1 MVEVEDLFG
10 EILRDVSSSNT
21 DIHNGNDEAGKNK
34 TKSKSKSKTKA
45 DGVTKKKIPIKK
57 YSQNGLGRLHES
69 IIIDTTSKFVHLDK
83 DQKPHFANE
92 IERANDILVPADTI
106 DTQNPIPFIFESE
119 NDFQKYLEEAKKL
132 DLETLFNSV
141 ESINRKYVDIEDH
154 YHVLLVA
161 DMIWTW
167 LQDKFSSTS
176 YNIFTGDNGSGKN
189 SELLVFRY
197 LGYRVYYV
205 VSASAANY
213 YTKIGNIEE
222 GQITVAEDEVGDI
235 AKDREKRNVF
245 ASGYCSGGSVPKVEL
260 EGGRKSEDWLTYG
273 QKWITMEELLTTHPD
288 MKGILDRS
296 FVFRFVAGDPQYNIK
311 DVIKS
316 AGDPKFQ
323 PLQDE
328 LMKTRKLLFCWRLLH
343 YEDVILDV
351 KLNVKNRSAELTKP
365 LIRLFQNSPIALER
379 ILDSL
384 SKFLVEKNEIKQNS
398 FESKLYEVIKFL
410 KKERKERLDSGIATD
425 DEKFLG
431 ELTFPNAAL
440 MNMTKLTMECLETE
454 KAGLYWS
461 SLIGCSVSQTKIT
474 SAAKSKFKADSISV
488 KLHDSDGSPK
498 TFRCL
503 KFEEKYLKR
512 IESSYDIPDKIKILE
527 DSDNQ

>member
-1 MVEVEDLFG
+1 LVDFEKDIIGEVLAPG
-10 EILRDVSSSNT
+10 LQI
-21 DIHNGNDEAGKNK
+21 KK
-34 TKSKSKSKTKA
+34 TKTK
-45 DGVTKKKIPIKK
+45 DQKEKETQKKKIPIKK

-69 IIIDTTSKFVHLDK
+69 IIIDTTSKFAHLDK
-83 DQKPHFANE
+83 DQKPHFVNE
-92 IERANDILVPADTI
+92 IERANDILIPGDTI
-106 DTQNPIPFIFESE
+106 DTQNPMPFIFESE
-119 NDFQKYLEEAKKL
+119 NEFQNYLEEAKKL
-132 DLETLFNSV
+132 DLETLFNIV
-141 ESINRKYVDIEDH
+141 ESVNRKYVDIEDH
-154 YHVLLVA
+154 YHVLLTA

-167 LQDKFSSTS
+167 LQDRFSSTS
-176 YNIFTGDNGSGKN
+176 YNVFTGDNGSGKN
-189 SELLVFRY
+189 SELLVFRF

-213 YTKIGNIEE
+213 YTKMGNIEE
-222 GQITVAEDEVGDI
+222 GQITIAEDEVGDI

-323 PLQDE
+323 PLHEE
-328 LMKTRKLLFCWRLLH
+328 LMRTRKLLFCWRLLH

-351 KLNVKNRSAELTKP
+351 KINVKNRSAELTKP

-384 SKFLVEKNEIKQNS
+384 SKFLVEKSDIKKNS

-410 KKERKERLDSGIATD
+410 REERKERLDSGIATD
-425 DEKFLG
+425 DEKALG
-431 ELTFPNAAL
+431 ELAFTNPAL
-440 MNMTKLTMECLETE
+440 MNITKEIMDCVETE
-454 KAGLYWS
+454 KTGLYWS

-474 SAAKSKFKADSISV
+474 SVAKSKFKAESISV
-488 KLHDSDGSPK
+488 KLHDYDGSSK
-498 TFRCL
+498 TYRCL

>member
-1 MVEVEDLFG
+1 LVDFEKEIIGEVLAPDSQ
-10 EILRDVSSSNT
+10 I
-21 DIHNGNDEAGKNK
+21 K
-34 TKSKSKSKTKA
+34 KTKA
-45 DGVTKKKIPIKK
+45 KDQKEKESQKKKIPIKK

-69 IIIDTTSKFVHLDK
+69 VIIDTTSKFVHLDK
-83 DQKPHFANE
+83 DQKRHFVNE
-92 IERANDILVPADTI
+92 IERANDILIPGDTI
-106 DTQNPIPFIFESE
+106 DTQNPMPFIFESE
-119 NDFQKYLEEAKKL
+119 NDFQKYLEEAKNL
-132 DLETLFNSV
+132 DLETLFNIV
-141 ESINRKYVDIEDH
+141 ESINTKYVDIEDR
-154 YHVLLVA
+154 YHVLLTA
-161 DMIWTW
+161 DIIWTW
-167 LQDKFSSTS
+167 LQDRFSSTS
-176 YNIFTGDNGSGKN
+176 YNVFTGDNGSGKN
-189 SELLVFRY
+189 SELLVFRF

-213 YTKIGNIEE
+213 YTKMGNIEE
-222 GQITVAEDEVGDI
+222 GQITIAEDEVGDI

-323 PLQDE
+323 PLHEE
-328 LMKTRKLLFCWRLLH
+328 LMRTRKLLFCWRLLH

-351 KLNVKNRSAELTKP
+351 KINVKNRSAELTKP

-384 SKFLVEKNEIKQNS
+384 SKFLVEKSDIKKNS

-410 KKERKERLDSGIATD
+410 REERKERLDSGIATD
-425 DEKFLG
+425 DEKALG
-431 ELTFPNAAL
+431 ELAFTNPAL
-440 MNMTKLTMECLETE
+440 MNITKEIMDCVETE
-454 KAGLYWS
+454 KTGLYWS

-474 SAAKSKFKADSISV
+474 SVAKSKFKAESISV
-488 KLHDSDGSPK
+488 KLHDYDGSSK
-498 TFRCL
+498 TYRCL